1 MTATIETIRRSCPTC
16 EACCGLLVSVDR
28 QRREVLS
35 VKGDPDDHRSRG
47 YVCAKSQAFRH
58 IYEDPERL
66 REPMRRE
73 GGRWRPISWE
83 AGLDMAAERLGEV
96 RERYGKDSVA
106 FYVGNPTGHNF
117 GCALYLPAL
126 MNCLQTERFFSAGT
140 VDQHPQ
146 QMGSWALYG
155 QEWFFPIPDIDHT
168 DLFIVMGA
176 NPIVSQGSLM
186 GTPDV
191 PARLAALRARGGR
204 CVVIDPRR
212 SETAEA
218 ADQHLFIRPGT
229 DAFMLAA
236 FITTLFETGQVR
248 PGRLAE
254 RLDHMDRLREMVAPF
269 TPESV
274 APATG
279 IPADALR
286 QLVAEYAATP
296 KAALYARI
304 GLCTQEF
311 GTIASW
317 LVDVISILTG
327 KLDER
332 GGMMFP
338 RPAHSSPALGGKPG
352 DPPYH
357 RWHSKVRGFPE
368 TCGELPASLMAEEI
382 MAPGDDK
389 VHAAVT
395 FCGNPVLSVPNGK
408 QLRAAFESLDFM
420 LSMDIYRNETTSC
433 ADLILPSTVQMEHSN
448 YDMLFGGTTSRN
460 YAFYSP
466 RLFEQPEAGAG
477 NMDQWRS
484 LCELS
489 ARLSGIDADALDD
502 AMFDN
507 VMERAIAVAERL
519 GGSLDKERI
528 RAAVV
533 PERGP
538 ERLLD
543 VMLRNGPYGAGFD
556 SAAGDADDGLSIAM
570 LKAGERRGA
579 VDLGPMQPCLPEAL
593 HTPGQRIV
601 LMHEIIEG
609 DWPRLQRRFGELI
622 TASIRDPGD
631 GLLLIGRRHIRDMN
645 SWLHNLR
652 PFIRGKNR
660 CTLMVHPQDAER
672 RQLRDGDQATLRSNV
687 GHQQVVVE
695 VSDQMMP
702 GVVSLPHGFGHV
714 YANTGQSEARARM
727 PGVSCN
733 DLIDPGLLDV
743 ASGTSAVNGVPVT
756 LAVAERAA

>member
-1 MTATIETIRRSCPTC
+1 MTDAAAETIRRSCPTC
-16 EACCGLLVSVDR
+16 EACCGLLVAIDR
-28 QRREVLS
+28 DRREVLS
-35 VKGDPDDHRSRG
+35 IKGDPDDHRSRG

-58 IYEDPERL
+58 VYEDPERL
-66 REPMRRE
+66 REPMRRD

-83 AGLDMAAERLGEV
+83 AGLDMAAERLTEI
-96 RERYGKDSVA
+96 REKHGKDAVA
-106 FYVGNPTGHNF
+106 LYVGNPTGHNF
-117 GCALYLPAL
+117 GSALYLPAL
-126 MNCLQTERFFSAGT
+126 MNFFQTERFFSAGT

-176 NPIVSQGSLM
+176 NPMVSQGSLM

-212 SETAEA
+212 TETAQV
-218 ADQHLFIRPGT
+218 ADEHLFIRPGT
-229 DAFMLAA
+229 DAFMLLA
-236 FITTLFETGQVR
+236 FVTTLFESGQVR
-248 PGRLAE
+248 PGRLAG
-254 RLDHMDRLREMVAPF
+254 RLDHVDRLREMAAPF
-269 TPESV
+269 TPETV

-279 IPADALR
+279 MPAAALR
-286 QLVAEYAATP
+286 RLVAEYAATP

-311 GTIASW
+311 GTVASW
-317 LVDVISILTG
+317 LVDAISILAG

-338 RPAHSSPALGGKPG
+338 RPAHSSPALGGDAG
-352 DPPYH
+352 EAPYR
-357 RWHSKVRGFPE
+357 RWRSRVRGFPE

-382 MAPGDDK
+382 MAPGDGK

-395 FCGNPVLSVPNGK
+395 FCGNPVLSVPNG
-408 QLRAAFESLDFM
+408 QRLREAFASLDFM
-420 LSMDIYRNETTSC
+420 LSMDIYLNETTSL
-433 ADLILPSTVQMEHSN
+433 ANLILPSTTQLEHCN

-466 RLFEQPEAGAG
+466 RAFEPEEG
-477 NMDQWRS
+477 NRDQWQV

-489 ARLSGIDADALDD
+489 ARLHGIGAKELDD
-502 AMFDN
+502 AMFDA
-507 VMERAIAVAERL
+507 VMDQAVAGAKKVGRQ
-519 GGSLDKERI
+519 LDKDRI
-528 RAAVV
+528 RAVV
-533 PERGP
+533 GADSGP
-538 ERLLD
+538 ERMLD
-543 VMLRNGPYGAGFD
+543 VLVRNGPYGAGFD
-556 SAAGDADDGLSIAM
+556 SAEGDESQGLSLAM
-570 LKAGERRGA
+570 LKAGGRRGA

-593 HTPGQRIV
+593 RTPGQRIA
-601 LMHEIIEG
+601 LMHEIIED
-609 DWPRLQRRFGELI
+609 DWPRLQRRFGEHI
-622 TASIRDPGD
+622 TASIRDKTD

-660 CTLMVHPQDAER
+660 CTLLVHPQDAER
-672 RQLRDGDQATLRSNV
+672 RRLRDGDQATLRSNV
-687 GHQQVVVE
+687 GEQRVTVQVTDE
-695 VSDQMMP
+695 MMP

-714 YANTGQSEARARM
+714 YAGTGQSEARSRM

-756 LAVAERAA
+756 LAAA